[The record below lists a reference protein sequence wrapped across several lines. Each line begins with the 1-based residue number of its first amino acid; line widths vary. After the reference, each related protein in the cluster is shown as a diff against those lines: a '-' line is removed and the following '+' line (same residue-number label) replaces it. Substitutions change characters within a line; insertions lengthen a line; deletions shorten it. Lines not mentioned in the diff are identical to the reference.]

1 MKHFTALVLGQL
13 GLKKTWPEACGLVQ
27 SQTRMNEDL
36 LLAQEAWSSENL
48 QAREPLRKTWGVET
62 SVLTPS
68 APQAA
73 RGISISEQTF
83 HCPRARR
90 AALYKPSH
98 GIKNT
103 AE

>member
-1 MKHFTALVLGQL
+1 MRT
-13 GLKKTWPEACGLVQ
+13 
-27 SQTRMNEDL
+27 SL

-73 RGISISEQTF
+73 RGTSVSEQSF

-103 AE
+103 LQNDTDEVFLIKVRVVSTCRDVLL